1 MHALEIITRRNS
13 ETQRAPHPLHLH
25 PRIYAL
31 RRLIRGME
39 FGSEYVSRLYSALY
53 KYADQIVERPHY
65 KADEGWDDFETLQQ
79 VTLSDWMETSIC
91 RLGGRSRGNEE
102 E

>member
-1 MHALEIITRRNS
+1 MHALEIITRLNG
-13 ETQRAPHPLHLH
+13 ETQRAPHPLRLH

-31 RRLIRGME
+31 RRLIRGMGV
-39 FGSEYVSRLYSALY
+39 GSEYVSRLYSALY

-65 KADEGWDDFETLQQ
+65 KSEEGWDDFETLQQ

-91 RLGGRSRGNEE
+91 RLADSGGRNEE